1 MKSMFRILA
10 LSTTCLVFA
19 VSSSHAVCH
28 DAAFKLE
35 KDKKEKTS
43 IGFWLMA
50 SASKR
55 NNAPVSANGPAK

>member
-10 LSTTCLVFA
+10 LSTTCLLFA
-19 VSSSHAVCH
+19 MGSSHAVCY
-28 DAAFKLE
+28 DSAFKLE

-43 IGFWLMA
+43 IRFWLMA

-55 NNAPVSANGPAK
+55 NNAPVLANGSAK